1 MLPSWLLKCSSCF
14 VSQGLRLNCALLILS
29 LSNNQIGDAG
39 AAHLAA
45 VSIYMKD
52 LNLGD
57 KAFKSVGELF
67 EIILLIALYYV
78 I

>member
-1 MLPSWLLKCSSCF
+1 MLPSWQLKCSSCC

-57 KAFKSVGELF
+57 KAFKSVGDLF
-67 EIILLIALYYV
+67 EIIFCLLPYIM
-78 I
+78 